1 MNPTKKAT
9 AVEKGKSLRRMV
21 DALTRSIA
29 EEGGY
34 EGVSLVI

>member
-21 DALTRSIA
+21 DALTSSLA
-29 EEGGY
+29 GGEGMK
-34 EGVSLVI
+34 VSLQ

>member
-21 DALTRSIA
+21 DALTRFVEG
-29 EEGGY
+29 EERY
-34 EGVSLVI
+34 EGVSSLI

>member
-21 DALTRSIA
+21 DALTRSVVG
-29 EEGGY
+29 EERF
-34 EGVSLVI
+34 EGVFSVT